1 MKFKAMVEVD
11 LPEDLNKYAEVPYGS
26 QISYVQALA
35 KIRLTLDLNEA
46 LRLYGVE
53 AKTVSVVKAHS

>member
-1 MKFKAMVEVD
+1 MKFKAVVEVD
-11 LPEDLNKYAEVPYGS
+11 LPSDLNKYTGTKYGS

-35 KIRLTLDLNEA
+35 KIRLTLDLDEA